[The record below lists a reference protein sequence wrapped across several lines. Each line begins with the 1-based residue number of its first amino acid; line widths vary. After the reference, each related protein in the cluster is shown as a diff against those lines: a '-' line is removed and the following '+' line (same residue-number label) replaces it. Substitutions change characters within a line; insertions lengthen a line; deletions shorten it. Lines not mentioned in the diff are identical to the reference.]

1 VNSVDRLNKIRDI
14 VPSNIK
20 IVAVSKTKPATSI
33 DLLYSKTGQRLFG
46 ENKVQELEAK
56 HEILPHDIEWHFIGH
71 LQTNKI
77 KYIAPFVSLIQSV
90 DSYRL
95 IREINKEALKQN
107 RIIPC
112 LLQFYIAREEAKYGF
127 SLEEVFQM
135 LDDNLFHE
143 LSNISI
149 AGVMGMA
156 TYTNDEKL
164 IRTEFRTLFGYFKL
178 IKSKYFAQKPDFCE
192 ISMGMT
198 EDYLIAVEE
207 GSTVVRIGSGIFGE
221 R

>member
-1 VNSVDRLNKIRDI
+1 MNSIDRLNKLRDA

-20 IVAVSKTKPATSI
+20 IVAVSKTKPAASI
-33 DLLYSKTGQRLFG
+33 ELLYSKSGQRIFG
-46 ENKVQELEAK
+46 ENKVQELETK
-56 HEILPHDIEWHFIGH
+56 HEILPTDIEWHFIGH

-95 IREINKEALKQN
+95 LREINKEALKQN

-127 SLEEVFQM
+127 SLEEAFQM
-135 LDDNLFHE
+135 LDNNLFRE

-149 AGVMGMA
+149 KGVMGMA
-156 TYTNDEKL
+156 TYTNEEQQ
-164 IRTEFRTLFGYFKL
+164 IRTEFKTLFSYFEL
-178 IKSKYFAQKPDFCE
+178 IKSRYFAQESGFCE

-198 EDYLIAVEE
+198 DDYLIAVEE
-207 GSTVVRIGSGIFGE
+207 GSTIVRIGSGIFGE